1 MQLTPDQLSA
11 EEALLNFLSSDAK
24 CFVLQGYAG
33 TGKTTI
39 IKHLIN
45 SFKLKEKLF
54 KVIDSNY
61 KEKEWA
67 LTATTNKAA
76 EALSTAT
83 GMDTT
88 TVHSLLDIKV
98 RNDYETGHTYSYRR
112 KDAEVKDNLIIV
124 IDECSYIDDKLLS
137 IINHATFPSCKIIFM
152 GDPSQLT
159 PVGSNEV
166 PVFNQDYPSATLNQV
181 VRQDATNPIQ
191 EICTNLRKTIQESV
205 GFPKIS
211 KSAEVV
217 HLTKEDFET
226 EIVKEFSRADWK
238 QGDSKILA
246 WRNKTVHQYN
256 TAVFKHINN
265 RSEFQKGDYVLN
277 NHFVSGLKAD
287 TEYMIEKCYACTAYN
302 DTKGFNVQVVGKLEH
317 LFLPKN
323 IKDYDKAKKRA
334 LKENDSSRVKEIME
348 EWVDL
353 RPSYAC
359 TVNKSQ
365 GSTYNKVFIDL
376 GDLAKCRDALQLARL
391 LYVAISRAR
400 YQVIFTGDLG

>member
-1 MQLTPDQLSA
+1 MQLTPDQLNA
-11 EEALLNFLSSDAK
+11 EEALLSFLNSDDK
-24 CFVLQGYAG
+24 CFVLKGYAG

-45 SFKLKEKLF
+45 SFKLKEKLL
-54 KVIDSNY
+54 KVIDPKY

-112 KDAEVKDNLIIV
+112 KDAEVKNNLIIV
-124 IDECSYIDDKLLS
+124 IDECSYIDSKLLN
-137 IINHATFPSCKIIFM
+137 IINQATSTTCKIIFM

-166 PVFNQDYPSATLNQV
+166 PVFNQNYPSATLNQV
-181 VRQDATNPIQ
+181 VRQDTTNPIQ
-191 EICTNLRKTIQESV
+191 EICANLRKTIQESV

-211 KSAEVV
+211 LSAEIL

-226 EIVKEFSRADWK
+226 EIAKEFSRAEWG

-246 WRNKTVHQYN
+246 WRNRTVQQYN

-265 RSEFQKGDYVLN
+265 RSEFKKGDYVLN

-302 DTKGFNVQVVGKLEH
+302 NTEGFNVQVVGESKH

-334 LKENDSSRVKEIME
+334 LKDGDSDRVKEIME

>member
-1 MQLTPDQLSA
+1 MKLTTDQLSA

-24 CFVLQGYAG
+24 CFVLKGHAG
-33 TGKTTI
+33 TGKTTL

-45 SFKLKEKLF
+45 SFKLKEKLL
-54 KVIDSNY
+54 KVIDPKY
-61 KEKEWA
+61 IEKEWA

-76 EALSTAT
+76 EALGIAT
-83 GMDTT
+83 NLDTT
-88 TVHSLLDIKV
+88 TIHSLLDIKV
-98 RNDYETGHTYSYRR
+98 GSDYTTGQNYTYRR
-112 KDAEVKDNLIIV
+112 KDAEIKNNLIIV
-124 IDECSYIDDKLLS
+124 IDECSYIDSKLLGL
-137 IINHATFPSCKIIFM
+137 INQATFPSCKIIFM

-159 PVGSNEV
+159 PVRSNEV
-166 PVFNQDYPSATLNQV
+166 PVFNQNYPSATLSQV

-191 EICTNLRKTIQESV
+191 EICANFRKTIQESV

-211 KSAEVV
+211 LSAEIV
-217 HLTKEDFET
+217 HLDRET
-226 EIVKEFSRADWK
+226 FDAEVTKEFSRPDWK

-246 WRNKTVHQYN
+246 WRNKTVQQYN

-265 RSEFQKGDYVLN
+265 RSEFKKGDYVLN

-302 DTKGFNVQVVGKLEH
+302 DTKGFNVQVVGKSQH

-323 IKDYDKAKKRA
+323 IKDYEKAKKKA
-334 LKENDSSRVKEIME
+334 LKDGDSARVQEIME

-376 GDLAKCRDALQLARL
+376 NDLGKCKDALQLARL